1 MYNLF
6 DFIVI
11 AVVGLLAF
19 FGLRKGLIEEAIKL
33 IGLVLALFVGVK
45 YYRLGDSLV
54 KSIFSF
60 SEGVQTVVGFI
71 IVFLVVYLTLQIVSY
86 LLKRF
91 IRSLNLVWLDRAA
104 GFVFGTLKGIAIM
117 TIFVWMI
124 SVFPEL
130 GIEKRLKASSQLY
143 ILLEKVEY
151 RVVRTFEFEDELE
164 ALRNGFR
171 KLFFLDNHESAKTR

>member
-6 DFIVI
+6 DLIVI

-19 FGLRKGLIEEAIKL
+19 FGLRRGLIEEAIRL
-33 IGLVLALFVGVK
+33 IGLVLASFAGIK
-45 YYRLGDSLV
+45 YYKLVAGLV

-104 GFVFGTLKGIAIM
+104 GFVFGTFKGIAVM

-124 SVFPEL
+124 SAFPEL
-130 GIEKRLKASSQLY
+130 GIEKRLKGSSPTY
-143 ILLEKVEY
+143 ILLVKVKY
-151 RVVRTFEFEDELE
+151 GVVRTFKIEDELE
-164 ALRNGFR
+164 ALRNSFR
-171 KLFFLDNHESAKTR
+171 KLFFLDNHGDAKT